1 MFGFFLSVTGIPQT
15 LGAAV
20 TDLDVAPWMVAAL
33 ILLIYFVLGALMDEI
48 AILVIMTPVMYPIVI
63 SLGYDGVWFG
73 VVSIMMLLSGLLTP
87 PVGIIVFVVS
97 GITKIK
103 AGTIFLRL
111 VPFWVTIIIVTGIA
125 IVVPDLVMF
134 LPDLMR

>member
-1 MFGFFLSVTGIPQT
+1 
-15 LGAAV
+15 
-20 TDLDVAPWMVAAL
+20 
-33 ILLIYFVLGALMDEI
+33 
-48 AILVIMTPVMYPIVI
+48 
-63 SLGYDGVWFG
+63 VWFG

-97 GITKIK
+97 GITKIN

-125 IVVPDLVMF
+125 IAVPDLVLF
-134 LPDLMR
+134 LPNLMR